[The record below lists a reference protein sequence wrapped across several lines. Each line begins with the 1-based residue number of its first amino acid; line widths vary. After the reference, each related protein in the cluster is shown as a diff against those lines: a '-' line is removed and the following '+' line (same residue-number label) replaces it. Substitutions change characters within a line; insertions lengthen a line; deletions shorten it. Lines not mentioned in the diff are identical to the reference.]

1 MYFYMLSNERQTK
14 KRRSEGKSMKI
25 EEGQDPNKLLAIL
38 VQKMIR
44 DKENINEVCAQLES
58 IRRQGLLHNWIITLT
73 SSGLKE
79 KPIMFE
85 VELERF
91 PPDSKKKK

>member
-1 MYFYMLSNERQTK
+1 MM
-14 KRRSEGKSMKI
+14 I

-44 DKENINEVCAQLES
+44 DKENINEVCSQLET
-58 IRRQGLLHNWIITLT
+58 IRRQGLLHSWEITLT
-73 SSGLKE
+73 SSGRKD

-91 PPDSKKKK
+91 PPEKKK